1 MIRKIVWGS
10 ALIALTLLG
19 ACASEPLKSD
29 INGSGASNGTKA
41 AAIDIQNERYSIDI
55 NKVVISIAPVEAEAG
70 SNAVFG
76 LTIPSRVK
84 LYGFFPMDKVVAD
97 AEWSISPVDK
107 GVNLDP
113 KTGKFHVVK
122 NAPHNSTYQVTAKV
136 KGREKPVVGKLL
148 VYSKNANPLAGAWSD
163 KAGKIKEL
171 VFSPDAKF
179 SVTKHPFESYKDY
192 WGTYTVDPETRQL
205 KMKITG
211 GNRVPTDAN
220 VSNAAYAFNA
230 AGQLVLKNIY
240 LGTLDPEDKGKT
252 SYVFVPGSI

>member
-1 MIRKIVWGS
+1 
-10 ALIALTLLG
+10 
-19 ACASEPLKSD
+19 
-29 INGSGASNGTKA
+29 
-41 AAIDIQNERYSIDI
+41 
-55 NKVVISIAPVEAEAG
+55 
-70 SNAVFG
+70 
-76 LTIPSRVK
+76 
-84 LYGFFPMDKVVAD
+84 MDKVVAD
-97 AEWSISPVDK
+97 TEWSISPVGK

-220 VSNAAYAFNA
+220 VNNAAYAFNA